1 LNIRWGACAL
11 IATLLA
17 LPASAHEQAGLIGGL
32 ASGILHPLTGLD
44 HLVAMVAV
52 GLWGAELGVPAL
64 WLLPIIFPLV
74 MAFGG
79 VLGVMGVPLPV
90 PEVFVAGSGL
100 VLGLAV
106 ALRWNPGLRI
116 AAGLVAIFAV
126 FHGHAHGME
135 LPRAAN
141 PLGYGVGFVTSTG
154 VLHLCGIGIGM
165 LASRPGW
172 QVVYRG
178 SGGLIA
184 VIGAYFLMR
193 ALGVLL

>member
-1 LNIRWGACAL
+1 MNIRWGACAL

-126 FHGHAHGME
+126 FHAHGME

-141 PLGYGVGFVTSTG
+141 PLGYGVGFVSSTG